1 MPECDSDAARQRTLQ
16 VSRGLM
22 LETTGKSTENQPHA
36 LPPVYLQ
43 FILKKKKKK
52 SLALTPH
59 PLRKKQPFIINVCA
73 IQAKKGF
80 SYLFK

>member
-16 VSRGLM
+16 ESRGLM

-43 FILKKKKKK
+43 YVLKKK
-52 SLALTPH
+52 SLALIPY
-59 PLRKKQPFIINVCA
+59 PLRKKPFHNQCLCH
-73 IQAKKGF
+73 
-80 SYLFK
+80 SS